1 MLRDANPVVRA
12 LFTDQ
17 LDEELVFLGNPRTT
31 AM

>member
-17 LDEELVFLGNPRTT
+17 LDEKLVFLGNPRTT